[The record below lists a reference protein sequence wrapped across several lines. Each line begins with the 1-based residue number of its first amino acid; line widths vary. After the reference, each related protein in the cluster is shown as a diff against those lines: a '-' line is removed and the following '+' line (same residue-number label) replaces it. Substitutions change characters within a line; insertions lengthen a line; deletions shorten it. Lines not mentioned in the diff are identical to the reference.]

1 MGQQLENTTAME
13 SSGSFDSWRLDSP
26 LIYLF
31 CGIGAMLALVMVA
44 LFMLACSQWRGR
56 STPTGGDYTGG
67 GEHPQK
73 TTPHVCNASDE
84 SNVYPKMVVV
94 MAGDEI
100 PTYLAA
106 PVHVHGC
113 GAGTIAHLPNRSL

>member
-13 SSGSFDSWRLDSP
+13 SSGSSDSWRLDSP

-56 STPTGGDYTGG
+56 SAATGGDYTEG

-73 TTPHVCNASDE
+73 STPHVCNASDE
-84 SNVYPKMVVV
+84 SNVCPKIVVV
-94 MAGDEI
+94 MAGDEL

-106 PVHVHGC
+106 PVHVHGG
-113 GAGTIAHLPNRSL
+113 GAGTTTDLSSRSS